1 MTALA
6 GRVAVVTGA
15 SRGIGAATAEA
26 LRRAGATVARLARS
40 LDDGARGSFHDLR
53 CDVTDPIAVAAA
65 AERVRAGL
73 GVPEVVVSNA
83 GAFLLQ
89 SLDVTTP
96 DALEGQI
103 AANLRGPYYVARAF
117 LPSMR
122 SAGRGVFVTV
132 GSIAD
137 HVGFPG
143 NSAYAATKYGLRGL
157 HESLVAEF
165 RGTGVRLTLLSP
177 GPTDTAIWDPVDPD
191 ARPGLVPRAAM
202 LRPVDVAEAVLFA
215 VTRPAHVHVDWLRIN
230 PAAS

>member
-26 LRRAGATVARLARS
+26 LQRAGATVVRLARS
-40 LDDGARGSFHDLR
+40 LGNGTRGSFHDLR

-65 AERVRAGL
+65 AERVMADL
-73 GVPEVVVSNA
+73 GVPDIVVSNA

-89 SLDVTTP
+89 SLDLTTP
-96 DALEGQI
+96 DALEAQI
-103 AANLRGPYYVARAF
+103 GANLRGSYYVARAF

-132 GSIAD
+132 GSVSD

-165 RGTGVRLTLLSP
+165 RGTGVRLTLVSP

-202 LRPVDVAEAVLFA
+202 LRPPDVAEAVLFA